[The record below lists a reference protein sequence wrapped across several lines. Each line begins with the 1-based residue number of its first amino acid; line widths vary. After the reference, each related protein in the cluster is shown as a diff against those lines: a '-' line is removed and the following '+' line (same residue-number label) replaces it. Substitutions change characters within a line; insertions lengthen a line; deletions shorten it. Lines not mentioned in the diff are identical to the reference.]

1 MLDLGVIEIGE
12 SDYVSPMILVET
24 IGREPRP
31 CIDYRKL
38 NAITKT
44 QYFPLPNI
52 EERVERVAA
61 ANYISVLDLTK
72 GYWQLPLTKRA
83 QRYAGFATNFGC
95 YIPKTMPF
103 GLVSA
108 RFTFSKFMAELLKG
122 CEDFCVPYLDD
133 LAIFSNS
140 LDEHVKH
147 LDVILRKIGNAKL
160 KIKPS
165 KCSLGRKT
173 VKYLGHVVG
182 NGIRSPVEAK
192 IQAIVNFPAPKTK
205 TEIRRLIGMIG
216 YYSRY
221 IKDYPKIVEP
231 LTNALRGKN
240 KREQITWTPEC
251 QKAFDTIKGKLVE
264 RPVLHAPDLF

>member
-1 MLDLGVIEIGE
+1 M
-12 SDYVSPMILVET
+12 
-24 IGREPRP
+24 
-31 CIDYRKL
+31 
-38 NAITKT
+38 KT
-44 QYFPLPNI
+44 QYFPLLNI

-95 YIPKTMPF
+95 YIPKTLPF

-108 RFTFSKFMAELLKG
+108 PFTFSKFMAELLKG
-122 CEDFCVPYLDD
+122 CEDFCVLYLDD
-133 LAIFSNS
+133 IAIFSSS
-140 LDEHVKH
+140 LDEKVKKMYVKH
-147 LDVILRKIGNAKL
+147 LDAILGKIGNAKL

-182 NGIRSPVEAK
+182 NGIRNPVEAK
-192 IQAIVNFPAPKTK
+192 IQAIVNFSAPINK
-205 TEIRRLIGMIG
+205 TEIRRLIGIIG

-221 IKDYPKIVEP
+221 IKDYAKIVEP
-231 LTNALRGKN
+231 LTNALKEKN

-264 RPVLHAPDLF
+264 RPVLHAPDYSKPFIIQVDSSNTGTGVVLCQREKSTLSCTLVENS

>member
-1 MLDLGVIEIGE
+1 
-12 SDYVSPMILVET
+12 
-24 IGREPRP
+24 
-31 CIDYRKL
+31 
-38 NAITKT
+38 
-44 QYFPLPNI
+44 
-52 EERVERVAA
+52 
-61 ANYISVLDLTK
+61 
-72 GYWQLPLTKRA
+72 
-83 QRYAGFATNFGC
+83 
-95 YIPKTMPF
+95 MPF

-108 RFTFSKFMAELLKG
+108 PFTFSKFMAELLKG

-133 LAIFSNS
+133 VAIFSNS

-192 IQAIVNFPAPKTK
+192 IQAIVNFPAPKTR

-221 IKDYPKIVEP
+221 IKDYAKIVEP

-264 RPVLHAPDLF
+264 RPVLHAPDYSKPFIIQVDSSNTGTGVVLCQRDEKGEEHPILYLSRKFIKAELNYCTT